1 MFTRHSGDVR
11 SLCIAG
17 FATYISQRGEFLW
30 PTNYE
35 VTMSSTDERIKKI
48 LKQKEERDAAQASA
62 RAEANKANKEDPIK
76 VKGKWEQDTSVIKAA
91 VASLQDKLL
100 SHHIKFSF
108 QFKPGVP
115 GTIGVPGTTIMGQA
129 EFLGTVGNAI
139 GKMLLNIFETGV
151 VRVDF
156 DGKASE
162 EFDLMQADQEM
173 YESILLD
180 LVERLITKEDG
191 TLG

>member
-1 MFTRHSGDVR
+1 VDTERPLGWSRNPLPSFPHGYV
-11 SLCIAG
+11 IATG
-17 FATYISQRGEFLW
+17 RAIGGHLDPRRW

-62 RAEANKANKEDPIK
+62 PSEANKANKEDLIK

-115 GTIGVPGTTIMGQA
+115 GTIGVPGTTI
-129 EFLGTVGNAI
+129 I
-139 GKMLLNIFETGV
+139 G
-151 VRVDF
+151 
-156 DGKASE
+156 
-162 EFDLMQADQEM
+162 
-173 YESILLD
+173 
-180 LVERLITKEDG
+180 
-191 TLG
+191 